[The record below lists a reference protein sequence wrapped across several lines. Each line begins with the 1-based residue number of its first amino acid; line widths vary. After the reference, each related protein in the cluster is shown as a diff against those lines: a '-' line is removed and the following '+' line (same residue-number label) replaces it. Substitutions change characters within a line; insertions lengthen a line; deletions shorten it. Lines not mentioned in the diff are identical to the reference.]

1 MDMSKDSK
9 QQSRVSDE
17 FRKSAEEM
25 FKEYG
30 TVFEMLAAY
39 DRREI
44 DEKGNLLN
52 RNIQRSGS

>member
-17 FRKSAEEM
+17 FRQSAEEM

-39 DRREI
+39 DRGEI
-44 DEKGNLLN
+44 DEKGNPLN
-52 RNIQRSGS
+52 MNIQKPES